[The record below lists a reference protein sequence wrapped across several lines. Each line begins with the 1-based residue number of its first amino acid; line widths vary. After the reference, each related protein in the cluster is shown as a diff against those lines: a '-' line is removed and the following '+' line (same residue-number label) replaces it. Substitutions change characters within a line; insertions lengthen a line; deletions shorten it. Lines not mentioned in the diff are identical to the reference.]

1 MPKTVIPE
9 LQIEVPKPH
18 PVLECLLG
26 AYDYSI
32 IGETGGLTQFGVHIE
47 VLRPGSKSSLRH
59 WHETEDE
66 MIYMLSG
73 EVVLIEETET
83 RLCKGDAACWPAGAA
98 TAHCLENR
106 SDADA
111 SYLTIGTRNRLDTIH
126 YPDHNLITHKDGA
139 ARRYSQ
145 SDGSAYPERTS
156 K

>member
-1 MPKTVIPE
+1 MPKTAIPD
-9 LQIEVPKPH
+9 LQNEVPKPH
-18 PVLECLLG
+18 PVLGCLFG

-32 IGETGGLTQFGVHIE
+32 IGEPVGLTQFGVHIE

-59 WHETEDE
+59 WHETKDE

-73 EVVLIEETET
+73 EVVLIEEAET
-83 RLCKGDAACWPAGAA
+83 RLYKG
-98 TAHCLENR
+98 
-106 SDADA
+106 DA
-111 SYLTIGTRNRLDTIH
+111 SYLTIGTRNQLDTVH

-145 SDGSAYPERTS
+145 SDGSPDPERTS

>member
-1 MPKTVIPE
+1 
-9 LQIEVPKPH
+9 L
-18 PVLECLLG
+18 

-32 IGETGGLTQFGVHIE
+32 IGEAGGLTQFGVHIE

-59 WHETEDE
+59 WHETKDE

-73 EVVLIEETET
+73 EVVLIEEAET
-83 RLCKGDAACWPAGAA
+83 RLCKGNAACWPAGAA
-98 TAHCLENR
+98 TTQCLENR

-111 SYLTIGTRNRLDTIH
+111 SYLTIGARNQLDTIH
-126 YPDHNLITHKDGA
+126 YPDHNLITHKNGA

-145 SDGSAYPERTS
+145 SDGSPYPERTS

>member
-1 MPKTVIPE
+1 MPKTAIPE
-9 LQIEVPKPH
+9 LQAEVPIPH
-18 PVLECLLG
+18 PVSGCLLF
-26 AYDYSI
+26 AYEYSI
-32 IGETGGLTQFGVHIE
+32 IGKAGGLTQFGVHIE
-47 VLRPGSKSSLRH
+47 VLRPGSKLSLRN

-66 MIYMLSG
+66 MTYMLSG
-73 EVVLIEETET
+73 EVVLFEETEPH
-83 RLCKGDAACWPAGAA
+83 LCKGDAACWPAGAA
-98 TAHCLENR
+98 TAHYLENR

-145 SDGSAYPERTS
+145 SDGSPYPERTS